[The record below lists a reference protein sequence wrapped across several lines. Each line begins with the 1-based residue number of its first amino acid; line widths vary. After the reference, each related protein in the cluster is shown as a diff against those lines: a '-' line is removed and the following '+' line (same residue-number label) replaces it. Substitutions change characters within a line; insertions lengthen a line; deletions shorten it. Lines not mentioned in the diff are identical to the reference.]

1 MSSPDEVKD
10 AALVNPP
17 KNQTRMVKIRAKH
30 PIRTVNDKG
39 HETIHQPGTVVEVSE
54 EVAAEFCDK
63 KIPIGY
69 KDTFGQYEGDALKQ
83 QSVTRAER
91 ISK

>member
-1 MSSPDEVKD
+1 MSSPEQTND
-10 AALVNPP
+10 AKLVNPP
-17 KNQTRMVKIRAKH
+17 TKQTRMVKIRAKA

-39 HETIHQPGTVVEVSE
+39 HETIHQTGAVVEVTE
-54 EVAAEFCDK
+54 EEAAEFCDK
-63 KIPIGY
+63 KIALGY